1 MHDEHQ
7 IPIWFFIGGLLLVY
21 GIIIVATGIY
31 GLHNPPPV
39 EIALRESNPDAA
51 WFFFHPGIWWGAVL
65 TVLGAFYC
73 YRFNPWRKQ
82 A

>member
-21 GIIIVATGIY
+21 GIIIVATGLY
-31 GLHNPPPV
+31 GLAHPSAV
-39 EIALRESNPDAA
+39 EIDLKKANPDAA

-65 TVLGAFYC
+65 TALGLFYSV
-73 YRFNPWRKQ
+73 RFRPWRKQ
-82 A
+82 D